1 MATDPRDWQDNPVLT
16 PYSPPYS
23 APAKPRKPSATLE
36 RLILELGLRYRPAA
50 RDQLEGHQAKI
61 AALIADLIDVPT
73 GPLEQACRAWVA
85 RSPYMPKAS
94 DLIEMAQEAVAP
106 RQSAMSVQ
114 AMCDQ
119 RNANIER
126 NKTGKPENRIE
137 WYVAGSREDPV
148 MRLGYVN
155 SRPDG
160 PPYCTP
166 AEAREILREHPSSFA
181 RAILA
186 SIEAR
191 DA

>member
-1 MATDPRDWQDNPVLT
+1 MATDPTDWSDNPVLT
-16 PYSPPYS
+16 RYSPPS
-23 APAKPRKPSATLE
+23 IVPAKPRKPSATLE

-73 GPLEQACRAWVA
+73 GPLEQACRAWVS

-106 RQSAMSVQ
+106 ARVAMSVQ
-114 AMCDQ
+114 AICDQ

-126 NKTGKPENRIE
+126 NKTARPENRIE
-137 WYVAGSREDPV
+137 WYVAGTREDPV
-148 MRLGYVN
+148 MKLGYVN
-155 SRPDG
+155 SRPDR

-166 AEAREILREHPSSFA
+166 AEAREILQQHPSSFA
-181 RAILA
+181 RAIYN
-186 SIEAR
+186 SIAGH
-191 DA
+191 AA